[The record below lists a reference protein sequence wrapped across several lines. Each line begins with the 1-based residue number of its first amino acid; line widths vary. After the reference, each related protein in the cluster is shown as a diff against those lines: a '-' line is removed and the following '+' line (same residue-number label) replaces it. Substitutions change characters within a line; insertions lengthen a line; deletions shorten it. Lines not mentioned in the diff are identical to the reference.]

1 MKALLAAGLLLAAL
15 TIFAPAP
22 APSLAQA
29 GVTVYGDIKVD
40 DSKAKG
46 SGPMTFDVILYRL
59 GGTIVARD
67 RVPNNGRYRFM
78 GVRTGEYQIAIEVE
92 SKELTRVNISVG
104 ASAGSTSELQK
115 DFEFE
120 LGPDAAAPAKKAT
133 VSAADF
139 YKRDGANQSSFDKA
153 QGEMD
158 RKRYEQAA
166 ALLSQVTAADP
177 QDFQAWTELGTARLL
192 QGKRDEAEKAYQRA
206 LEARPA
212 FALALLNLGRMR
224 SADKRYEQAVE
235 PLTRAV
241 EAQPDN
247 AEAHLLLGDAYLQ
260 LKKGSKG
267 VPHLNEAA
275 RLGRPEAHQL
285 LATLYNAVGR
295 KDLAAAEYEQLLTKQ
310 PTHPDRKKLEQYV
323 KENKKQ

>member
-1 MKALLAAGLLLAAL
+1 MKALLAACLLAAAL
-15 TIFAPAP
+15 VALAP
-22 APSLAQA
+22 APSLAQS

-40 DSKAKG
+40 DRKARG
-46 SGPMTFDVILYRL
+46 TAPMSFDVILYRL
-59 GGTIVARD
+59 SGSVLARD

-78 GVRTGEYQIAIEVE
+78 GVRSGEYQIAVEVE
-92 SKELTRVNISVG
+92 SQEIARVNISVG
-104 ASAGSTSELQK
+104 ASAGSSSDLQQN
-115 DFEFE
+115 FEFE
-120 LGPDAAAPAKKAT
+120 WSGGAPAASKKAT

-139 YKRDGANQSSFDKA
+139 YKRESANQSAFDRA

-158 RKRYEQAA
+158 KKRYEQAA
-166 ALLSQVTAADP
+166 ALLAQVTASDP

-192 QGKRDEAEKAYQRA
+192 QGKKSDAEKAYQRA
-206 LEARPA
+206 AEVRPG

-224 SADKRYEQAVE
+224 SADKRYEEAVE

-260 LKKGSKG
+260 LRKGSKG

-275 RLGRPEAHQL
+275 RLGRPEAHQM

-310 PTHPDRKKLEQYV
+310 PNHPERKKLEQYV